1 MALKPVST
9 RTWEDVLSPV
19 AECAITL
26 WQIGMLVAVLPLVA
40 TIVAIICGAPL
51 WLGYLVWSVTID
63 IYQRAV
69 VPPELP
75 VQLFRALGL

>member
-1 MALKPVST
+1 
-9 RTWEDVLSPV
+9 
-19 AECAITL
+19 
-26 WQIGMLVAVLPLVA
+26 MLVAVLPLVA